1 MVGMKAQLLTATLLT
16 AFSGALSAADPQL
29 LNLVMPDAK
38 VLAGV
43 NVEQAK
49 GTQFGQYVL
58 NQLQTQD
65 AQMQQL
71 VTLTGFDPR
80 RDVRELLVASD
91 GTPGSK
97 TGLALAKGTFDVAKI
112 TTAAAL
118 AGVATEVYSGFTIL
132 KDPKKQ
138 EAGIAFL
145 DATTVAAGDIANVKG
160 AIDRL
165 KTPQPLPAAV
175 AVKVNQW
182 SNSQDAWG
190 ITTVPPA
197 SLAPTTGKPGTL
209 SGPIVNAGQNVQAAA
224 GGVKFGAQVVFSGEA
239 QCDTAQNATTL
250 GDVVKLLI
258 NLAQMQAGQDP
269 TAAALIKSV
278 SVTTS
283 GKWVAIS
290 ASLPEDVFQQMLQPH
305 AHAKMGMGMQRKRRS
320 EEHTSELQSL

>member
-165 KTPQPLPAAV
+165 KIPQPLPAAV

-283 GKWVAIS
+283 GNVVAIS

-305 AHAKMGMGMQRKRRS
+305 AHAKMGMGMQRKR
-320 EEHTSELQSL
+320 

>member
-1 MVGMKAQLLTATLLT
+1 MKAQLLTATLLT

-58 NQLQTQD
+58 NQVQTQD

-71 VTLTGFDPR
+71 VALTGFDPR

-97 TGLALAKGTFDVAKI
+97 TGLALAKGSFDIGKI
-112 TTAAAL
+112 TAAAAL

-145 DATTVAAGDIANVKG
+145 DANTVAAGDIANVKG

-165 KTPQPLPAAV
+165 KTPQSLPATV
-175 AVKVNQW
+175 AVKLNQW

-209 SGPIVNAGQNVQAAA
+209 NGPIVNAGQNVQAAA

-239 QCDTAQNATTL
+239 QCDTEQNAKTL
-250 GDVVKLLI
+250 GDVAKLLI

-283 GKWVAIS
+283 GNVVAIS

-305 AHAKMGMGMQRKRRS
+305 AKMRMGMQRKR
-320 EEHTSELQSL
+320 

>member
-1 MVGMKAQLLTATLLT
+1 MIGMKAQILTATLLT
-16 AFSGALSAADPQL
+16 AFSGALSAADLQL

-58 NQLQTQD
+58 NQMQTQD
-65 AQMQQL
+65 AQLQQL
-71 VTLTGFDPR
+71 VALTGFDPR

-91 GTPGSK
+91 GVPQGK
-97 TGLALAKGTFDVAKI
+97 TGLALAKGNFDAAKI
-112 TTAAAL
+112 AAAATL
-118 AGVATEVYSGFTIL
+118 HGVVTEVYNGVTIL
-132 KDPKKQ
+132 EEPKKQ

-145 DATTVAAGDIANVKG
+145 DATTVAAGDIASVKG

-165 KTPQPLPAAV
+165 KTPQSLPAEV

-190 ITTVPPA
+190 ITTVPPT
-197 SLAPTTGKPGTL
+197 SLAPTAKAGAQNPML
-209 SGPIVNAGQNVQAAA
+209 NAGQNVQAAA
-224 GGVKFGAQVVFSGEA
+224 GGIKFGAQVVFSGEA

-278 SVTTS
+278 TVTAS
-283 GKWVAIS
+283 GNVVKIV
-290 ASLPEDVFQQMLQPH
+290 ASLPQDVFQQMLQSQK
-305 AHAKMGMGMQRKRRS
+305 KMGMSGMGAHKK
-320 EEHTSELQSL
+320 